1 MVKKYA
7 TPFFFGLTLCLPGIG
22 ARAAQPAE
30 DSVIRR
36 VSTSQH
42 LPAAASRI
50 LPLKDTVPVLFGTQS
65 GVTMLQSY
73 GIVRYDDIRSMP
85 VTQLENSLYGKLAG
99 LYLLQTSIEPG
110 QDAATAS
117 IRGTGP
123 LIVIDGVPRSIT
135 SIDPEQ
141 IASVSLIKDALGTA
155 MYGMRG
161 ENGVLLITT
170 KHGYNGKKRISFTAQ
185 SAIQQQLKR
194 PKFLKAFDYASLY
207 NEALLNDGKQPVY
220 SAADLEAWRTGSDPF
235 GHPDVD
241 WYNTVLK
248 EQAGMQR
255 YNLNI
260 AGGNRTARY
269 FVDLDYLNQQ
279 GYFITDSKNT
289 YPTNNFY
296 KRYVFRT
303 NIDVDLTKT
312 TLVNLNVFGRI
323 RNGNEPGSE
332 TSGIYSSILRT
343 PNNAYPVLNRNGSL
357 GGNAEYTD
365 NIYGQAVRS
374 GYRPNYNRNL
384 SIDLSVRQRLDAIL
398 PGLFIKGL
406 ASFNGYYDE
415 AINRNKSFA
424 VYKVTPNPLTGDT
437 TISRIGTDGT
447 QANSAANTA
456 ENRQAYTEFQVGYD
470 STFGAHHVSIV
481 GLYFRDTY
489 TNAKQL
495 PLINS
500 SFSARASYDY
510 AQRYLLEFT
519 MAYSRNNMYS
529 RKQWGYFPAVGIGWN
544 IAKENW
550 FREALPS
557 IGTLKLRGSY
567 GLTGNSS
574 NAGYYTYLQFYTQ
587 DNSYALGNPATSY
600 TGMSEAAL
608 ANPSLTWEKAKK
620 LNVGLDVSLLQDK
633 LQFTAEYFNVRRSD
647 LIMRRGTNASTII
660 GNTLPMQN
668 IGASTYSGVEIS
680 ADYHSRVGQLG
691 YYVNAN
697 VSFIRSRV
705 DNMDEVSRRYSW
717 NERTGMPVGQ
727 NFGLVA
733 DGFYNTKDDL
743 DNSPTLDGYTPV
755 LGDIKYKDLNGDGVI
770 NVFDERAIGS
780 TKPQVYYG
788 VNMGLNW
795 KGFDLSMVWQG
806 VMNRYVFL
814 TGANTYE
821 FQNSGKGQAMEHH
834 LERWTPATAAT
845 ATYPRLTVGT
855 NVNNHRNS
863 TFWLK
868 DAKYLRLKNLE
879 LGYTLPQDWVRF
891 TRLGSIRAFANG
903 YNLLTITPL
912 DRVDPESYQGA
923 YPNQRI
929 YNFGVNIQL

>member
-7 TPFFFGLTLCLPGIG
+7 TPLFFGLTLCLPGI
-22 ARAAQPAE
+22 RAMSAKPME
-30 DSVIRR
+30 DTVIRR
-36 VSTSQH
+36 ASVSQS

-50 LPLKDTVPVLFGTQS
+50 LPLKDTVPVLFGSQS
-65 GVTMLQSY
+65 GNTMLQSY

-110 QDAATAS
+110 QDAATMS
-117 IRGTGP
+117 IRGAGP

-141 IASVSLIKDALGTA
+141 FASVSLIKDALGTA

-194 PKFLKAFDYASLY
+194 PKFLRAFDYASLY
-207 NEALLNDGKQPVY
+207 NEALQNDGKQPIY
-220 SAADLEAWRTGSDPF
+220 SPADLEAWKTGNDPF

-248 EQAGMQR
+248 DQAGMQR

-260 AGGNRTARY
+260 AGGGRSARY

-296 KRYVFRT
+296 KRYIFRT

-332 TSGIYSSILRT
+332 TSGIYSSILTT
-343 PNNAYPVLNRNGSL
+343 PNNAYPMLNQDGSL
-357 GGNAEYTD
+357 GGNAEYTN

-384 SIDLSVRQRLDAIL
+384 SIDLSVKQKLDVLL
-398 PGLFIKGL
+398 PGLFAKGL
-406 ASFNGYYDE
+406 ASFNGYYNE
-415 AINRNKSFA
+415 NINRSKSFA
-424 VYKVTPNPLTGDT
+424 VYNGNVK
-437 TISRIGTDGT
+437 IGTDGT
-447 QANSAANTA
+447 QSNGATNSA
-456 ENRQAYTEFQVGYD
+456 ENRQAYTEFQLGYD
-470 STFGAHHVSIV
+470 STFGAHQLSIV

-489 TNAKQL
+489 TDGKQL

-500 SFSARASYDY
+500 SFSARAAYSY
-510 AQRYLLEFT
+510 AQKYLLEFT
-519 MAYSRNNMYS
+519 MAYSRNNMYNQ
-529 RKQWGYFPAVGIGWN
+529 KQWGYFPAVGIGWN

-587 DNSYALGNPATSY
+587 NTSYALGNPATSY
-600 TGMSEAAL
+600 SGISESAL
-608 ANPSLTWEKAKK
+608 ANPYLTWEKAKK
-620 LNVGLDVSLLQDK
+620 GNVGLDVSLLQDK
-633 LQFTAEYFNVRRSD
+633 LQFTAEYFNVRRTD

-660 GNTLPMQN
+660 GNTIPLEN
-668 IGASTYSGVEIS
+668 IGASTYSGMEFS

-697 VSFIRSRV
+697 VSFLKSRV
-705 DNMDEVSRRYSW
+705 DDMDEVSRRYSW

-733 DGFYNTKDDL
+733 DGFYNTKDEL
-743 DNSPTLDGYTPV
+743 DNHPALDGYIPV
-755 LGDIKYKDLNGDGVI
+755 LGDLKYKDLNNDGVI
-770 NVFDERAIGS
+770 NVFDERAIGT
-780 TKPQVYYG
+780 TKPLVYYG
-788 VNMGLNW
+788 LNMGLNW

-806 VMNRYVFL
+806 VMNRYIFL
-814 TGANTYE
+814 VGNNTYE

-834 LERWTPATAAT
+834 LGRWTPATAAT

-855 NVNNHRNS
+855 NVNNHRAS

-868 DAKYLRLKNLE
+868 DGRYLRLKNLE

-891 TRLGSIRAFANG
+891 TRLGSIRAFANA
-903 YNLLTITPL
+903 YNLLTFTPL